1 MERCRRTFTRTLIMK
16 KIKTIIDSYF
26 ALLAYKLDLFPQA
39 VIKVVEQRKE
49 ACSDCLLREGNWCS
63 SKKEIKLNFKN
74 RTPKSIKGC
83 GCFLPAKQFSI
94 LNEDNKCPLN
104 LWDNFD

>member
-1 MERCRRTFTRTLIMK
+1 MK
-16 KIKTIIDSYF
+16 KIKIIIDSYF
-26 ALLAYKLDLFPQA
+26 ALLAYKLDLLPQD
-39 VIKVVEQRKE
+39 VVKVVEQRKQ
-49 ACSDCLLREGNWCS
+49 ACSNCLLKEGNWCS

-83 GCFLPAKQFSI
+83 GCYLHAKQFSI
-94 LNEDNKCPLN
+94 LNEVNKCPLN